1 MRVSRW
7 LVAAGVMLM
16 VASGQAALAQASSA
30 TTSTQLNSQQQKMK
44 TCNVDAKAK
53 NLKGADYKAFMKT
66 CLSGS
71 G

>member
-7 LVAAGVMLM
+7 LVVAGVMLM

-44 TCNVDAKAK
+44 
-53 NLKGADYKAFMKT
+53 
-66 CLSGS
+66 
-71 G
+71 